1 MKKNIINKQKIATV
15 EMWIAIAEMAVLFVV
30 QAAKY
35 IEQNF

>member
-1 MKKNIINKQKIATV
+1 MKKNIIKKQKIATV
-15 EMWIAIAEMAVLFVV
+15 EMWIAIAAMALLFVI